1 MPSAMLT
8 YVLAAIPPGV
18 AAYLGTP
25 TESSLAI
32 VLADAIKQYDKSYTT
47 EAQCTDTVRFN
58 AIGRALF
65 WQYALEYMLAGKY
78 TGQPGSPSEYAA
90 HLAEVT
96 RLRDY
101 YASKVPDAAG
111 HVGSVIFE
119 TDPYAM
125 PRYAD
130 RTP

>member
-8 YVLAAIPPGV
+8 YLLAAIPPGV
-18 AAYLGTP
+18 SAYLGTP
-25 TESSLAI
+25 TDTTLAP
-32 VLADAIKQYDKSYTT
+32 VLTDAITRYNPTFTT
-47 EAQCTDTVRFN
+47 EAQCVDKARFY

-78 TGQPGSPSEYAA
+78 TGGDAQASSEYAA

-101 YASKVPDAAG
+101 YAAQVPDAYG
-111 HVGSVIFE
+111 RIGQVTLE
-119 TDPYAM
+119 NDPYAH

-130 RTP
+130 R

>member
-8 YVLAAIPPGV
+8 YLLAAIPPGV
-18 AAYLGTP
+18 SAYLGTP
-25 TESSLAI
+25 TDTTLAP
-32 VLADAIKQYDKSYTT
+32 VLADAIKQYDPTFT
-47 EAQCTDTVRFN
+47 LEAQCTDKVRFN

-101 YASKVPDAAG
+101 YASKVPDVYG
-111 HVGSVIFE
+111 TVGTVVFE
-119 TDPYAM
+119 DDPYAY
-125 PRYAD
+125 PRFAD
-130 RTP
+130 R